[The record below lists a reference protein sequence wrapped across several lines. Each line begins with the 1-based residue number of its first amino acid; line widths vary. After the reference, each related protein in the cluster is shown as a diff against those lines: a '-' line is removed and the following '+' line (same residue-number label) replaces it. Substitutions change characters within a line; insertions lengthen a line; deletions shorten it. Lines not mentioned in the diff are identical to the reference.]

1 VEEGDNGHLPQREA
15 ERGEHDE
22 RVGAPE
28 DGEDELMA
36 HG

>member
-1 VEEGDNGHLPQREA
+1 MSDLLPHGERQ
-15 ERGEHDE
+15 RGEDDE